1 MSARCAICCNFS
13 SVFLCGAASRCWCR
27 RDGKRKCEVWSGRC
41 SCTCTCTST
50 HKRNGRNGFCRATA
64 TAVDHGPCVRAPS
77 LFAAR
82 QDPTLSLLSQA
93 SLKLSLQTRRALLR
107 SRAAL
112 TRANDDKVVVATAS
126 ALSPA
131 SPLRMTRIFA
141 RPAFM
146 SRGGGFLRSRRL
158 LWGLAPPKA
167 ARQDPATRWCR
178 LVVHPPPSLS
188 KPTSA
193 GVIGGGCG
201 VVCVVAAGARGGWAH
216 ARTRTHACA
225 RAPAPPVPRS
235 KPAAK
240 PSPPPLG
247 ALTGRAPQA
256 LSSF

>member
-1 MSARCAICCNFS
+1 MQLYFY
-13 SVFLCGAASRCWCR
+13 G
-27 RDGKRKCEVWSGRC
+27 
-41 SCTCTCTST
+41 ST

-178 LVVHPPPSLS
+178 LVVPPPPL
-188 KPTSA
+188 PPQA
-193 GVIGGGCG
+193 NQRWRDRWRMRGCVRCCRGGKGWM
-201 VVCVVAAGARGGWAH
+201 GARTHAH
-216 ARTRTHACA
+216 ARVRA
-225 RAPAPPVPRS
+225 RAC
-235 KPAAK
+235 
-240 PSPPPLG
+240 SPCPPLEAG
-247 ALTGRAPQA
+247 CQA
-256 LSSF
+256 LAAAPWCPHRPRPSSSLKLLEARARAGVGRLYSRLSLSSPWSRRTSPTPWSRGAW